1 MGESIV
7 ITSGKG
13 GVGKTT
19 TTANIGVALALN
31 GKKVVLVDTDFGLRN
46 LDVVLGLENRVI
58 YDLSD
63 VCEGKCKIQQ
73 SMIKDKR
80 FEELYL
86 IPASQQKD
94 KSAVTPEQMK
104 EVILQLKQDF
114 DYVLIDCPAGIE
126 QGFQNAVAG
135 ADCAIVIVS
144 PDPSSVKDAD
154 RVIGILEKLEYIQP
168 PKLLINR
175 VRPHMMRARDSLDI
189 EDIMRLL
196 SIELLGIVI
205 DDDDVL
211 KAAKEKE
218 PIVMNPKSRASIAY
232 RNIARRL
239 LGESVPLMS
248 LSESGGFV
256 TKVKKFFGMKK

>member
-1 MGESIV
+1 M
-7 ITSGKG
+7 
-13 GVGKTT
+13 
-19 TTANIGVALALN
+19 
-31 GKKVVLVDTDFGLRN
+31 
-46 LDVVLGLENRVI
+46 
-58 YDLSD
+58 
-63 VCEGKCKIQQ
+63 
-73 SMIKDKR
+73 
-80 FEELYL
+80 
-86 IPASQQKD
+86 
-94 KSAVTPEQMK
+94 
-104 EVILQLKQDF
+104 
-114 DYVLIDCPAGIE
+114 
-126 QGFQNAVAG
+126 
-135 ADCAIVIVS
+135 IVS

-248 LSESGGFV
+248 LSESDGFV

>member
-31 GKKVVLVDTDFGLRN
+31 DKKVVLVDTDFGLRN

-58 YDLSD
+58 YDLVD
-63 VCEGKCKIQQ
+63 ICEGKCKIPQA
-73 SMIKDKR
+73 MIKDKR
-80 FEELYL
+80 FAELYL
-86 IPASQQKD
+86 IPASQQRD
-94 KSAVTPEQMK
+94 KSAVRPEQLK
-104 EVILQLKQDF
+104 EVITYLKQEF

-126 QGFQNAVAG
+126 QGFHNAVAG
-135 ADCAIVIVS
+135 ADGAIVVVS

-154 RVIGILEKLEYIQP
+154 RVIGLLEQLEHIQP
-168 PKLLINR
+168 PRLLINR
-175 VRPHMMRARDSLDI
+175 VRPHMMKAKESLDI

-196 SIELLGIVI
+196 SIEMLGVVV
-205 DDDDVL
+205 DDEEVL

-218 PIVMNPKSRASIAY
+218 PIAMNPKSSAAIAY

-239 LGESVPLMS
+239 LGESVPLMN
-248 LSESGGFV
+248 LEKEDGLM
-256 TKVKKFFGMKK
+256 TKMKKFFGMKK